1 MEGGFTG
8 VTIIMMIIIL
18 GTFMGGFL
26 YFITK
31 ALKSK

>member
-1 MEGGFTG
+1 MEYQFTG
-8 VTIIMMIIIL
+8 ITIIMMIVIL